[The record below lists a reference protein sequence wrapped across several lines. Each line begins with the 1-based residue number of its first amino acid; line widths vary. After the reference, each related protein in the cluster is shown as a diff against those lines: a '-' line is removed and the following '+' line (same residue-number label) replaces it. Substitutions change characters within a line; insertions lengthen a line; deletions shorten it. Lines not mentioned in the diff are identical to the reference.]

1 MSLIRLRCRP
11 CHGVADLVFVKI
23 PTFEKVSTAMGSTA
37 MGSTAMGSTAMGS
50 AATTAGGNGLDG
62 DRCDVDELDG
72 NVKSDFE

>member
-37 MGSTAMGSTAMGS
+37 MGLTPMGS
-50 AATTAGGNGLDG
+50 AATTVGGDGLDG